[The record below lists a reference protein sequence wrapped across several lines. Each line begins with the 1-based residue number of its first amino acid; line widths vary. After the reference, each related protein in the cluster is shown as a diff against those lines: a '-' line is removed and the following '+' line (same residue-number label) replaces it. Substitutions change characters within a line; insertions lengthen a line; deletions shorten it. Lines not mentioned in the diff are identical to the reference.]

1 MDSNSNVSRTPPKM
15 ADDSV
20 VLTLRGGVR
29 KILLNRPQKRNA
41 LNTRMYLKLAE
52 TLNKDAQD
60 DTVVI
65 TIITGTGEF
74 YSSGTDLAVEE
85 SNREAPKKLVQALID
100 YPKLV
105 IG

>member
-1 MDSNSNVSRTPPKM
+1 M

-29 KILLNRPQKRNA
+29 KILINRPQKRNA
-41 LNTRMYLKLAE
+41 FNTRIYLKLAE

-60 DTVVI
+60 DKVVL
-65 TIITGTGEF
+65 TIITGVGDF
-74 YSSGTDLAVEE
+74 YSSGTELSMED
-85 SNREAPKKLVQALID
+85 SNRDAPKQLVQALID